1 MMSSFFACKV
11 DKKNLTVASESWERA
26 ANSTLTIFENK
37 TDFASE
43 WELEGKSWHVN
54 KN

>member
-1 MMSSFFACKV
+1 MMSSFFDCKV

-26 ANSTLTIFENK
+26 ANPTLTICENK

-43 WELEGKSWHVN
+43 WELEGKAVN